1 MQKSVKQKII
11 PARKELSISEELIS
25 LDDEK
30 DRDALYNSIVKPLRP
45 TKAEL
50 HEIKNLLRENGG
62 GYKTVLS
69 GKKIKK
75 VLKQAQS
82 SNNHGS
88 QELIKL
94 LKIQQGDSL
103 TKQKIDFDQKADAI
117 RKSLFGKDASG
128 DDFSITPP
136 PDMEKD
142 EFTVQFRLARDGLK
156 DTIKKIKQFMNKK
169 EFVDELFTI
178 IDGNP
183 DDV

>member
-1 MQKSVKQKII
+1 MKS
-11 PARKELSISEELIS
+11 RTS
-25 LDDEK
+25 LEK
-30 DRDALYNSIVKPLRP
+30 
-45 TKAEL
+45 T
-50 HEIKNLLRENGG
+50 GG

-69 GKKIKK
+69 RKQVKK
-75 VLKQAQS
+75 VIKQAQS

-94 LKIQQGDSL
+94 LKTQQGDAL

-128 DDFSITPP
+128 DDFSIIPP

-142 EFTVQFRLARDGLK
+142 EFTVQFRVPRDGRK
-156 DTIKKIKQFMNKK
+156 DTIKKIKQFVNKE
-169 EFVDELFTI
+169 EFIDELFTI

-183 DDV
+183 GDV